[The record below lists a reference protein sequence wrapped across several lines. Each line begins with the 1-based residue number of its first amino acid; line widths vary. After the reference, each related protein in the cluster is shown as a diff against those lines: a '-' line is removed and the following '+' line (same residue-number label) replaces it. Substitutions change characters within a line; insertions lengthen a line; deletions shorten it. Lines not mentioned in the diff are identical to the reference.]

1 MAHYLIVGASSG
13 IGKAVAAR
21 LLQLG
26 HQVTA
31 TYHAHPPESADAI
44 SWHHFNAME
53 MQAALDWMPALLD
66 GVVYCPG
73 SIQLKPFHRISAQQF
88 LDDYQLQV
96 GGMIRILQSAYPAL
110 KKSSQAA
117 VVLYSTVAVQRGFPF
132 HSQVSASKGA
142 IEGFARALA
151 AEWAPTI
158 RVNVIAPSI
167 TDTPLGSALINTP
180 EKKESN
186 AQRHPL
192 KRIGTVEDIA
202 QMTTFLLSPDT
213 GWITGEILHVDG
225 GMHSI
230 K

>member
-1 MAHYLIVGASSG
+1 MAHYLIIGASSG
-13 IGKAVAAR
+13 IGKEVAA
-21 LLQLG
+21 QLINAG

-31 TYHAHPPESADAI
+31 TYFAHAPEHKDPI
-44 SWHHFNAME
+44 TWHHFNAMDA
-53 MQAALDWMPALLD
+53 QASMDWMPDVLD

-73 SIQLKPFHRISAQQF
+73 SIQLKPFHRITAQQF
-88 LDDYQLQV
+88 IDDYQLQV
-96 GGMIRILQSAYPAL
+96 TGMIRILQASYPAL
-110 KKSSQAA
+110 KRSSQAA
-117 VVLYSTVAVQRGFPF
+117 VVLYSTVAVQRGFSF
-132 HSQVSASKGA
+132 HTQVSASKGA

-167 TDTPLGSALINTP
+167 THTPLAEGLLNSP
-180 EKKESN
+180 EKIEAN

-192 KRIGTVEDIA
+192 KRIGTAQDIA
-202 QMTTFLLSPDT
+202 QMTTFLLSPASA
-213 GWITGEILHVDG
+213 WITGEIFHVDG